1 MNNLPDKRLR
11 KLHMILASAL
21 FGMAFSLLCIPT
33 PASADVTLKQIN
45 EGKGLGMSAHVSSTT
60 RIRGDKM
67 RIDDALGKKTQTTI
81 FDLDAQKAYFFD
93 SKTKR
98 ADVWNMRAL
107 AQTISKS
114 VDTSSMKA
122 SIKPNGQTKS
132 IAGHMAD
139 GYDVRVSVQAVTPGS
154 HGLMTVT
161 LNGSLWVVKH
171 APGTA
176 DFDRFYKSAAEKG
189 WIFSNPRAAK
199 AQPAQ
204 ARAMTEMYQK
214 IAELGGI
221 PYETDL
227 QIHVSAG
234 GLMGALLSRLGK
246 VRSSTIVESVQTKA
260 LTDELFAP
268 PPGYEQNLKH

>member
-1 MNNLPDKRLR
+1 MNNPPEKRLR
-11 KLHMILASAL
+11 KLHMILVSAL
-21 FGMAFSLLCIPT
+21 CGMVFSLICAPT

-60 RIRGDKM
+60 RIKGDKM

-98 ADVWNMRAL
+98 AHVWNMQAL

-114 VDTSSMKA
+114 VDASSMKA
-122 SIKPNGQTKS
+122 SISPNGKTKS
-132 IAGHMAD
+132 IAGRTAD
-139 GYDVRVSVQAVTPGS
+139 GYDVRVSVQADTPGS
-154 HGLMTVT
+154 HRPMNVT
-161 LNGSLWVVKH
+161 LNGSLWIVKH

-176 DFDRFYKSAAEKG
+176 DFDRFYNSAAEKG

-199 AQPAQ
+199 AQPGQ
-204 ARAMTEMYQK
+204 ARAMTEMYRK

-227 QIHVSAG
+227 QIHVSAS
-234 GLMGALLSRLGK
+234 GLMGALLSHLGK
-246 VRSSTIVESVQTKA
+246 VRSSTVLESVQTEA
-260 LTDELFAP
+260 LTEELFAP
-268 PPGYEQNLKH
+268 PPGYQQILKH